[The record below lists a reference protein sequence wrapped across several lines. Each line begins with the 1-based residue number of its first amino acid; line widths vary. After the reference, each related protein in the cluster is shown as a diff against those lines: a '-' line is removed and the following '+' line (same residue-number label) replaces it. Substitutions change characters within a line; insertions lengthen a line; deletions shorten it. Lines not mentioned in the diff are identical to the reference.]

1 MHKGHIVAYNSPR
14 CEGGSFMDNAIG
26 PTGVKRQSGP
36 MRGMSSFT
44 FIWAGQVFSL
54 LGTSMTGFALSVWA
68 WQVTGQAT
76 VLALVSFFNFVP
88 LLLMTPIA
96 GAVVDRSSRKRVM
109 IFSDLLAG
117 LPTVAM
123 YVLNSTG
130 NLQIPHLYLAGAFS
144 GAFQAFHFP
153 AYSAAISMIVPK
165 GQYGRASGMLSATEY
180 ASGIFAPV
188 AAAILLGTS
197 GIAGVMA
204 IDIITFITAIGTVS
218 LIRIPQPPA
227 SEGRKGVGSI
237 WKESF
242 YGFRYIYGS
251 PSLLG
256 LQLVLF
262 SSNLVS
268 GLGFTLITPAILAR
282 TGGDNI
288 VLGTVM
294 SIGGIGGLVGSI
306 FLVVWGGP
314 ERKVHGVLMG
324 DALTN
329 LLGWALVGLGVNQYV
344 WSLAAFLGL
353 FFVPILNGSNQ
364 AIWQL
369 KVAPDLQGRVFASR
383 RFIAQVSS
391 PLGMLIAGP
400 LADRFFEPN
409 MMPGGGLTAM
419 FGWMVGTGPGAGMSL
434 MLIISG
440 LLGAA
445 VSLGAY
451 FFGAIRDVEDILPDY
466 GVRPAHT
473 VDD

>member
-1 MHKGHIVAYNSPR
+1 
-14 CEGGSFMDNAIG
+14 MDNANG
-26 PTGVKRQSGP
+26 PVEAKRPSGL

-54 LGTSMTGFALSVWA
+54 LGTSMTSFALTIWA

-76 VLALVSFFNFVP
+76 VLGLVSFFNFVP

-96 GAVVDRSSRKRVM
+96 GAMVDRSSRKRVI

-123 YVLNSTG
+123 FLLYSTG
-130 NLQIPHLYLAGAFS
+130 SLQIWHLYLAGAFS
-144 GAFQAFHFP
+144 GTFQAFHFP

-165 GQYGRASGMLSATEY
+165 EQYGRASGMLSTAEY

-188 AAAILLGTS
+188 AAALLMSTA
-197 GIAGVMA
+197 GIASVMA
-204 IDIITFITAIGTVS
+204 VDIITFITAISSVS
-218 LIRIPQPPA
+218 LIQIPQPA
-227 SEGRKGVGSI
+227 AGERGHKGVGNI
-237 WKESF
+237 WTESF
-242 YGFRYIYGS
+242 YGFRYICGC

-268 GLGFTLITPAILAR
+268 GLGFTIFTPAVLAR

-306 FLVVWGGP
+306 LLVIWGGP
-314 ERKVHGVLMG
+314 KRKVHGVLMG
-324 DALTN
+324 DVLSN
-329 LLGWALVGLGVNQYV
+329 LLGWVLVGLGGNQYV

-353 FFVPILNGSNQ
+353 FFMPILNGANQ
-364 AIWQL
+364 AIWQV

-409 MMPGGGLTAM
+409 MMPGGDLTAI
-419 FGWMVGTGPGAGMSL
+419 FGWMVGTGPGTGMSL

-440 LLGAA
+440 FLGAA
-445 VSLGAY
+445 VALGAY
-451 FFGAIRDVEDILPDY
+451 CFGAIRDVEDILPDY
-466 GVRPAHT
+466 GAKPAHT
-473 VDD
+473 VDG

>member
-1 MHKGHIVAYNSPR
+1 MG
-14 CEGGSFMDNAIG
+14 DAIG
-26 PTGVKRQSGP
+26 SVEAKQPSGP

-44 FIWAGQVFSL
+44 LMWAGQVFSL
-54 LGTSMTGFALSVWA
+54 LGTSMTGFAISVWA

-109 IFSDLLAG
+109 IYSDLLAG

-123 YVLNSTG
+123 FLLHSAG

-165 GQYGRASGMLSATEY
+165 GQYGRASGMLSTAEY
-180 ASGIFAPV
+180 ASGIFSPV
-188 AAAILLGTS
+188 AAALLMSAS
-197 GIAGVMA
+197 GIGGVMA
-204 IDIITFITAIGTVS
+204 VDIITFITAIGTVS
-218 LIRIPQPPA
+218 LIQIPQPPA
-227 SEGRKGVGSI
+227 SGEGLKGVGSI
-237 WKESF
+237 WRESL
-242 YGFRYIYGS
+242 YGFRYIFGC

-306 FLVVWGGP
+306 LLVVWGGP
-314 ERKVHGVLMG
+314 KRRVHGVLMG

-329 LLGWALVGLGVNQYV
+329 LLGWVLVGLGGNQYI

-364 AIWQL
+364 AIWQS

-400 LADRFFEPN
+400 LADRLFEPN
-409 MMPGGGLTAM
+409 MMPEGDLTAM

-451 FFGAIRDVEDILPDY
+451 CFGAIRDVEDILPDY
-466 GVRPAHT
+466 GIKPANT
-473 VDD
+473 VDG

>member
-1 MHKGHIVAYNSPR
+1 L
-14 CEGGSFMDNAIG
+14 DNTIG
-26 PTGVKRQSGP
+26 PVEAKQPSGP
-36 MRGMSSFT
+36 MGGMSGFT
-44 FIWAGQVFSL
+44 LMWAGQVFSL

-76 VLALVSFFNFVP
+76 VLGLVSFFNFVP

-96 GAVVDRSSRKRVM
+96 GAIVDRSSRKRVI

-123 YVLNSTG
+123 FLLNWTG

-165 GQYGRASGMLSATEY
+165 GQYGRASGMISTAEY

-188 AAAILLGTS
+188 AAALLMSAS
-197 GIAGVMA
+197 GIGGVMA
-204 IDIITFITAIGTVS
+204 IDVITFIMAIGTVS
-218 LIRIPQPPA
+218 LIQIPRPPA
-227 SEGRKGVGSI
+227 SGEGRKGVGGI

-242 YGFRYIYGS
+242 YGFRYIYGC

-294 SIGGIGGLVGSI
+294 SIGGIGGLFGSI
-306 FLVVWGGP
+306 LLVVWGGP
-314 ERKVHGVLMG
+314 KRRVHGVLMG

-329 LLGWALVGLGVNQYV
+329 LLGWVLVGLGGNRYV

-364 AIWQL
+364 AIWQS
-369 KVAPDLQGRVFASR
+369 KVAPNLQGRVFASR

-391 PLGMLIAGP
+391 PMGMLIAGP
-400 LADRFFEPN
+400 LADRLFEPN
-409 MMPGGGLTAM
+409 MMPGGGLASM

-434 MLIISG
+434 VLIISG

-451 FFGAIRDVEDILPDY
+451 SFRAIRDVEEILPDY
-466 GVRPAHT
+466 GVEPTHA
-473 VDD
+473 VDV